1 MRIRN
6 LLSYLISFFIR
17 SKLIFKVF
25 QVVIDEV
32 YKKTFTVEHKNL
44 KMVFS
49 VPNYLALYRCETFG
63 TKEPDTLTWVEKMD
77 SDSVFWDI
85 GANVGIYSIYAA
97 KYNKCKV
104 YSFEPSVFNL
114 ELLARNINNN
124 DLQDLVTIVP
134 LPLTN
139 RIGTQKFKMNN
150 ISWGSALSTF
160 GENFDQFGNDI
171 GVAKFEYSVPGI
183 TMDKLSSSLNLELP
197 RYIKIDV
204 DGIEHLILEGGNEVL
219 KSVESVLLEVNYN
232 FSEQSNKVNKRLSE
246 AGFVLYKKC
255 DMGDEFF
262 FNQWWVKKDEK

>member
-1 MRIRN
+1 MSMRKI
-6 LLSYLISFFIR
+6 LSYLINFFTR

-25 QVVIDEV
+25 QIIVDEV
-32 YKKTFTVEHKNL
+32 YKKTYTVEHNKL
-44 KMVFS
+44 KMLFS
-49 VPNYLALYRCETFG
+49 VPNYLAFYRCKTFG
-63 TKEPDTLTWVEKMD
+63 SKEPDTLTWIEEMATN
-77 SDSVFWDI
+77 SVFWDI

-124 DLQDLVTIVP
+124 ELQGLITIVP

-139 RIGTQKFKMNN
+139 RIGIQKFKMNN
-150 ISWGSALSTF
+150 IVWGGALSTF
-160 GENFDQFGNDI
+160 GENFDQFGKDI

-183 TMDKLSSSLNLELP
+183 SMDNLSSALNLELP

-204 DGIEHLILEGGNEVL
+204 DGIEHLILEGGIEVL

-232 FSEQSNKVNKRLSE
+232 FPEQSHKVNKRLSE
-246 AGFVLYKKC
+246 AGFMLFKKC

-262 FNQWWVKKDEK
+262 FNQWWVKKNV